1 MISNGGLQWTPI
13 CADCKNYET
22 VNIFNVGSF
31 SYGQTIVFFE
41 CICDLPFTNEEEYME
56 QWSFKPYYK
65 LFAIGNGTQIPNTER
80 LFLLYISAS

>member
-56 QWSFKPYYK
+56 QWAFE
-65 LFAIGNGTQIPNTER
+65 T
-80 LFLLYISAS
+80 LLQVVCHRKWHANPKY